1 MPTVI
6 GAQFK
11 PVTKIYFFDP
21 EQHLDLAPNDYVI
34 VDTVKGRDLVQIVQA
49 PHNVP
54 DDEIVGDIKRVVR
67 RATPWDLLQKELWK
81 EKQTEAVS
89 VCREKARTHGL
100 DIKVLRCEYN
110 YEGGRLTVFFASE
123 QRVDFRALVRDLAR
137 TFHTR
142 IEMRQIGVRD
152 EAALLGGVGRCGREL
167 CCSTWL
173 PALRPV
179 SLQLAKDQRLSLNP
193 SQISGCCGRLM
204 CCLKYEHDAY
214 VQARRR
220 FPREGR
226 SVKTRQGREK
236 VVAVDIWSE
245 TVTLLADG
253 GARRKVTLKELKQE
267 VARVPRGKRSR

>member
-152 EAALLGGVGRCGREL
+152 EAKLLDGVGGGGGGEMRPPALLH
-167 CCSTWL
+167 
-173 PALRPV
+173 
-179 SLQLAKDQRLSLNP
+179 QLA
-193 SQISGCCGRLM
+193 
-204 CCLKYEHDAY
+204 
-214 VQARRR
+214 
-220 FPREGR
+220 
-226 SVKTRQGREK
+226 
-236 VVAVDIWSE
+236 
-245 TVTLLADG
+245 
-253 GARRKVTLKELKQE
+253 
-267 VARVPRGKRSR
+267 ARVRFGQYPPGEESTTAAQPG